1 MAASV
6 KGLWD
11 ISQDGQKAQKYAL
24 GVDPTF
30 PTSVNLRSTT
40 PHSVSSTATIPG
52 IWPSDKTGFVHRVIF
67 SEQWRDNGDLYY
79 YSGFSILHNLLE
91 GTHSFT
97 GSFPSIADVKFVR
110 AIEIMES
117 GGVKFT
123 PPDPPLPD
131 TITLELLLGYLNSIS
146 FNIETTETTRTYI
159 RALGE
164 YVTQYKRRISVADYS
179 VDPISLVLTRSTVK
193 GNGKAGIR
201 DPIEISDFCTTSY
214 TRTGYY
220 TPSDDAWIGVRSDSD
235 VPIVHVA
242 DGDYSF
248 NDLVTSL
255 GLTKLTPISPPY
267 SQVNNYEF
275 YWELG
280 TRLEYSS

>member
-30 PTSVNLRSTT
+30 PTSINLRSATA
-40 PHSVSSTATIPG
+40 HSGTATIPG
-52 IWPSDKTGFVHRVIF
+52 LWLSDKTGFVYRVVF

-79 YSGFSILHNLLE
+79 YSGFHIIHQLTE
-91 GTHSFT
+91 GTRAFS
-97 GSFPSIADVKFVR
+97 GSFPSIAGAKFIR

-117 GGVKFT
+117 GGVKFI

-131 TITLELLLGYLNSIS
+131 SITLELLLGYLNDIS

-164 YVTQYKRRISVADYS
+164 YVTQYRRLISVEDYS
-179 VDPISLVLTRSTVK
+179 IEPISLVLARSTVK

-201 DPIEISDFCTTSY
+201 DPIEINDFCTTSY
-214 TRTGYY
+214 TWTGNY
-220 TPSDDAWIGVRSDSD
+220 TPADDTWIGVRSGPD
-235 VPIVHVA
+235 VPIVHIA

-248 NDLVTSL
+248 NDLSTSL
-255 GLTKLTPISPPY
+255 GLTKLTPISPPFY
-267 SQVNNYEF
+267 QAYNYEF
-275 YWELG
+275 SWVLSP
-280 TRLEYSS
+280 RIEYSS